1 MTVSMRVMSAGDGYK
16 YLLRTVAA
24 GDGDRS
30 LSTPLTRYYNAEGTP
45 PGRWLGAGV
54 AMLGS
59 GRISAGD
66 QVSEAQLQLLVGM
79 GRDPITGEPLGR
91 AYPEYRT
98 VAERI
103 EARSGALD
111 PSLGLA
117 SRAEA
122 LAAIEAGEAERGT
135 RRAVAGFDFTF
146 SIPKSASVLWAVAD
160 AGTQT
165 LIADAHHAAVAEV
178 VAFMER
184 EVAATRA
191 GASGRDGAVAQVD
204 VAGLIATA
212 FDHYDSRAGDP
223 HLHTHVVIS
232 NKVQTVL
239 DGKWRSLDGR
249 PMHAAVVALSELH
262 EAVFA
267 DHLTRMLGVSWEAR
281 DRGRDR
287 NPAWVV
293 TGVPEALVKEFSTRA
308 RHIDAETDRLIE
320 RYVETHGRRPS
331 PATIM
336 KLRAQAT
343 LTTRP
348 EKEVRSLAA
357 LTASWRERAGRVL
370 ASDATSWARGVT
382 ANEEPLLLRADDV
395 PLDMIDSLGAD
406 VVATVGEKRSTW
418 HRWNLTAEAAR
429 QTMAYRFASTEDR
442 EAVVGMVVDAAEAAS
457 LRLTP
462 PELASSPAE
471 FRRSD
476 GTSVFRPKHSALFS
490 SEALLAAEDRL
501 LERARTT
508 TAPTVPLTTVERIT
522 KRPDSKGRMLGDD
535 QAAALTKIA
544 LSGRMVDVLVGPAGA
559 GKTTAMSALRRAWE
573 REHGRGSVVGLAPSA
588 VAAQVLADDLSIQ
601 TENTAKWLDTHDRT
615 GETFR
620 KRQLVIVDEASLA
633 GTLSLDRITTLAAE
647 AGAKVLLVGD
657 HAQLQSVT
665 AGGAFS
671 FLVRDRDDAP
681 ELVDVHRFVNVW
693 EKTAS
698 LALRYGRTDV
708 IDTYAEHGRVIGGE
722 SEEMIDAAYTA
733 WRTDTLDGRASV
745 LVTDSNE
752 SVQALNNRA
761 RADLILD
768 GTVNARR
775 EVELHDG
782 TRAAA
787 GDTVITRRNDR
798 RLRAGRSWVR
808 NGDRWTVTEVR
819 DDGALTLHRA
829 GRTWG
834 ASVVVPAEYAAEHL
848 DLGYAVTSYRAQ
860 GITVDSSHVL
870 ADASM
875 TRETFYVAMTRGRE
889 ENIAYV
895 AVDKP
900 DPAHDGPHPGDNED
914 ASARS
919 VLFRVLQHV
928 GAELSAHETI
938 TAEQDT
944 WGSIAQLAAE
954 YETLAAAA
962 QHDRWAALI
971 RSSGLS
977 DDDADDAIAS
987 PAFGALTAEL
997 RRAEANQHDVE
1008 TLLPRLVG
1016 ARGFGDAD
1024 DIAAVLHY
1032 RVAKAT
1038 GRPAGSGRA
1047 RKAPRLIAGL
1057 IPEATGTM
1065 PSEMWQALAERR
1077 DLIETRTNV
1086 LLDTALTEKHEWIMK
1101 LGVQP
1106 KQARTARAWRNAART
1121 IAAYRDRYGVTGL
1134 APLGARAE
1142 TETQKLDAARARA
1155 ALDRAQNLAQPE
1167 QPEQER
1173 ARRTGPQRVRPSL

>member
-1 MTVSMRVMSAGDGYK
+1 VTVSMRVMSAGDGYK

-24 GDGDRS
+24 SDGDRS
-30 LSTPLTRYYNAEGTP
+30 LSTPLTRYYNADGTP

-54 AMLGS
+54 ATLGD

-66 QVSEAQLQLLVGM
+66 HVSEAQLQLLVGM

-103 EARSGALD
+103 EARSEALD
-111 PSLGLA
+111 PSLGPA
-117 SRAEA
+117 SRAGA
-122 LAAIEAGEAERGT
+122 LAAIEGEEAERGT

-160 AGTQT
+160 AGTQA

-184 EVAATRA
+184 EVAATRT
-191 GASGRDGAVAQVD
+191 GATGRDGAVAQVD
-204 VAGLIATA
+204 VRGMIATA

-267 DHLTRMLGVSWEAR
+267 DHLARMLGVEWEAR
-281 DRGRDR
+281 DMGRDR
-287 NPAWVV
+287 NRAWAI

-308 RHIDAETDRLIE
+308 RHIDAETDRLID

-331 PATIM
+331 SATIM

-343 LTTRP
+343 LSTRP
-348 EKEVRSLAA
+348 EKEVRSLAD
-357 LTASWRERAGRVL
+357 LTASWRQRAGPVL
-370 ASDATSWARGVT
+370 GSDATSWARGVT

-395 PLDMIDSLGAD
+395 LLDVIDSLGRD
-406 VVATVGEKRSTW
+406 VVAAVGEKRPTW

-429 QTMAYRFASTEDR
+429 QTMGYRFASTEDR
-442 EAVVGMVVDAAEAAS
+442 EAIVGLVVDAAEAAS

-462 PELASSPAE
+462 PELASSPAA
-471 FRRSD
+471 FRRPD
-476 GTSVFRPKHSALFS
+476 GTSVFHPKHSALFS

-508 TAPTVPLTTVERIT
+508 TAPTVLLTTVERIT
-522 KRPDSKGRMLGDD
+522 TRPDSKGRMLGDD

-544 LSGRMVDVLVGPAGA
+544 LSGRIVDVLVGPAGA
-559 GKTTAMSALRRAWE
+559 GKTTAMSALRRTWE
-573 REHGRGSVVGLAPSA
+573 HEHGRGSVVGLAPSA
-588 VAAQVLADDLSIQ
+588 VAAQVLADDLGIQ

-620 KRQLVIVDEASLA
+620 KGQLVIVDEASLA

-647 AGAKVLLVGD
+647 GGAKVLLVGD

-671 FLVRDRDDAP
+671 LLIRDREDAP

-693 EKTAS
+693 ERTAS
-698 LALRYGRTDV
+698 LALRHGRTDV

-722 SEEMIDAAYTA
+722 TEEMIDAAYTA
-733 WRTDTLDGRASV
+733 WRSDTLVGRASV

-761 RADLILD
+761 RGDLILY
-768 GTVNARR
+768 GIVNARR

-782 TRAAA
+782 TRAAT

-798 RLRAGRSWVR
+798 RLRTGRAWVR
-808 NGDRWTVTEVR
+808 NGDRWTVTEVH
-819 DDGALTLHRA
+819 DDGALTLRRV
-829 GRTWG
+829 GRKWG
-834 ASVVVPAEYAAEHL
+834 ASVVIPAEYAAEHL

-900 DPAHDGPHPGDNED
+900 DPAHDGPHPGDNTE
-914 ASARS
+914 ATARS
-919 VLFRVLQHV
+919 VLFGVLQHV

-944 WGSIAQLAAE
+944 WSSIAQVAAE

-977 DDDADDAIAS
+977 DDDADDVIAS

-1016 ARGFGDAD
+1016 ARGFGDTD
-1024 DIAAVLHY
+1024 DIAAILHY
-1032 RVAKAT
+1032 RIAKASA
-1038 GRPAGSGRA
+1038 RLAGPGRA

-1057 IPEATGTM
+1057 IPEASGTI
-1065 PSEMWQALAERR
+1065 PSEMRQALAERR
-1077 DLIETRTNV
+1077 ALIETRTDA
-1086 LLDTALTEKHEWIMK
+1086 LLDTALTEKHEWITE
-1101 LGVQP
+1101 LGLQP
-1106 KQARTARAWRNAART
+1106 KQARAAHAWRNAARA
-1121 IAAYRDRYGVTGL
+1121 IAAYRDRYGIAGPT
-1134 APLGARAE
+1134 PLGVPAE
-1142 TETQKLDAARARA
+1142 TEAQKLDAARART
-1155 ALDRAQNLAQPE
+1155 ALDRAKNLAQAE
-1167 QPEQER
+1167 QPDQER
-1173 ARRTGPQRVRPSL
+1173 PRRMGAQRVGPSL